1 MLPKFINQPL
11 HFGGAFFI
19 AVKTD
24 IFAFVYYNGKKNFS
38 DVH

>member
-24 IFAFVYYNGKKNFS
+24 IFYFVRYNGNHNKIL
-38 DVH
+38 V

>member
-1 MLPKFINQPL
+1 MEGL
-11 HFGGAFFI
+11 FFI

-24 IFAFVYYNGKKNFS
+24 IFAIVYYNGKKNFS